1 MIVKTGSFFAP
12 HSFATLLLLGILL
25 SYSPRAL
32 ADSKQL
38 AELLVSLSNARGDAV
53 GRANR
58 VQSCPSLMRQK
69 LVADLILKYD
79 DARTA
84 HNSVIAGWTR
94 VLAAGQFSPTDVA
107 TEDRQLSLAQ
117 SRVREFAD
125 ASRAAILRSGCLTTK
140 ANWLGGIAVAI
151 LPVAVDKLW
160 DYFKAR
166 GRDDESRRNLI
177 RDLEGY
183 LLPAWNSVGPVA
195 VFDWTKD
202 AFLAAGV
209 VSYQDLQGGG
219 VSIYVN
225 KYALIKEPNKYFT
238 AFKEPPPALKG
249 AYYLYSGPLEELSEY
264 AVIKGP
270 GISPDKWPLK

>member
-1 MIVKTGSFFAP
+1 MIVKTGPFSP
-12 HSFATLLLLGILL
+12 LHSLATLLLLGTLL
-25 SYSPRAL
+25 GHSPRAL

-38 AELLVSLSNARGDAV
+38 AELLASLSNARGDAV

-69 LVADLILKYD
+69 AVADLILKYD

-84 HNSVIAGWTR
+84 HNSVITGWTR
-94 VLAAGQFSPTDVA
+94 ALAAGQLSPTDIA
-107 TEDRQLSLAQ
+107 TENRQLTLAQ
-117 SRVREFAD
+117 SRVRDFTD

-140 ANWLGGIAVAI
+140 TNWLVQLAVAI

-160 DYFKAR
+160 DYLKEQ
-166 GRDDESRRNLI
+166 GKDDESRKNLI

-183 LLPAWNSVGPVA
+183 LLPAWDSVGPVA
-195 VFDWTKD
+195 VFDWTKE
-202 AFLAAGV
+202 AFVAAGAM
-209 VSYQDLQGGG
+209 SYQDLQGGG

-249 AYYLYSGPLEELSEY
+249 AYFLYSGPLEELSEY

-270 GISPDKWPLK
+270 GIALDKWPIK

>member
-1 MIVKTGSFFAP
+1 MIAKTGPFSALY
-12 HSFATLLLLGILL
+12 SLAALLLLGTLL
-25 SYSPRAL
+25 GHSPRAL

-38 AELLVSLSNARGDAV
+38 AELLVSLSSARGDAV

-69 LVADLILKYD
+69 AVADLILKYD

-84 HNSVIAGWTR
+84 HNSVITGWTQA
-94 VLAAGQFSPTDVA
+94 LAAGQFSPTDVA
-107 TEDRQLSLAQ
+107 TENRQLTLAQ
-117 SRVREFAD
+117 SRVREFTD

-140 ANWLGGIAVAI
+140 TSWLQVVKEVFLGVG
-151 LPVAVDKLW
+151 VDKLW
-160 DYFKAR
+160 DYFREQGK
-166 GRDDESRRNLI
+166 DDESRKNLI

-183 LLPAWNSVGPVA
+183 LLPAWDSVGPVA
-195 VFDWTKD
+195 VFDWTK
-202 AFLAAGV
+202 ASFLVAGAIT
-209 VSYQDLQGGG
+209 YQDLQGGG

-238 AFKEPPPALKG
+238 AFKDPPPALKS

-264 AVIKGP
+264 AVVKGP